1 MAISQQNIPSCRTIL
16 KQLINQTALSCE
28 AFHVTYS
35 MMIHPLLDEEII
47 FNNSRTVK
55 ECEQKVREVY
65 TSLVELDRR
74 LSEIDLQIL
83 YGPPPF
89 FNVED
94 ND

>member
-28 AFHVTYS
+28 ALHVTYS

-55 ECEQKVREVY
+55 EC
-65 TSLVELDRR
+65 
-74 LSEIDLQIL
+74 
-83 YGPPPF
+83 
-89 FNVED
+89 
-94 ND
+94 